1 VAYNRVIGLSLIKGK
16 MAGAAHR
23 LEGDHSRIQEN
34 ERIIDC
40 PVSVLHAIRA
50 WVLERFNSAPHGGV
64 EGAGVLFGTYRGEE
78 VRIAA
83 FRAVSDD
90 SAFSHSPGLT
100 EAERAIAGL
109 ISAARSGRELPGLEP
124 VGWFRS
130 HPRSDLKFS
139 ERDLEISNALFPQ
152 PWQVELVL
160 RPGNSAPS
168 RVRFFFRGEPGPWKA
183 ECPFREIALPAVNE
197 QKLDPGAPP
206 ALDARS
212 EDGAED
218 RSEDIDSG
226 AEAVVPE
233 SAPLVDAPQPSDA
246 LPPPEIQPPAAR
258 PWTLLRWPLV
268 VVAAVGLAGALYWV
282 NRPQQ
287 LALRLSDSAGQLR
300 ITWDRTASS
309 VRDSRAAHLEI
320 SDGGQKLWIEL
331 DPEQLHDGN
340 VTYARHSN
348 NVGVRLVVQAKGGA
362 ALEEAARFLGSGQA
376 AMVASAQ
383 NQPQGETA
391 SRDRPSA
398 ATGAAGG
405 PQSPPEL
412 VVSVPVE
419 PVTPAAAPRK
429 FVAPR
434 ASSAQAA
441 IAGRTIASE
450 MAPPPLVSRDTPP
463 VGGTPSVMRMG
474 SPTVKPAPPAASST
488 PSQSPVS
495 PPPAPRVPAAPASG
509 RVIWIGRLQ
518 KNQPVTI
525 SGKNSSTGTIIGEL
539 PARPFKFSVS
549 PGDLSSDG
557 IVLYT
562 SNLQY
567 ANNVVEPAGAENGWN
582 KTTYTWNPKYANDVT
597 VDEPPAALKGWNRI
611 ILRSKNPRISVIVID
626 WTAVN

>member
-1 VAYNRVIGLSLIKGK
+1 

-40 PVSVLHAIRA
+40 PVSVLDAIRA
-50 WVLERFNSAPHGGV
+50 WVLERFNSTPHGGV
-64 EGAGVLFGTYRGEE
+64 ETAGVLFGTYRGEE

-83 FRAVSDD
+83 FRSVPDD

-100 EAERAIAGL
+100 EAERAVAEL
-109 ISAARSGRELPGLEP
+109 ISAARSGRDLPGLEP

-130 HPRSDLKFS
+130 HPRSDLTFS

-152 PWQVELVL
+152 PWQVALVL

-183 ECPFREIALPAVNE
+183 GCPFREIAMPVASEPKLHPGVLQALNGHNE
-197 QKLDPGAPP
+197 DLGEDDNNSAEAALTETAP
-206 ALDARS
+206 ALETAL
-212 EDGAED
+212 
-218 RSEDIDSG
+218 
-226 AEAVVPE
+226 PM
-233 SAPLVDAPQPSDA
+233 DAPQSSEA
-246 LPPPEIQPPAAR
+246 LPPPEEGQPAAR
-258 PWTLLRWPLV
+258 WWMALRWPLL
-268 VVAAVGLAGALYWV
+268 VVAAAGLAGALYWV

-300 ITWDRTASS
+300 ITWDQTARS
-309 VRDSRAAHLEI
+309 VQDSRAGHLEI
-320 SDGGQKLWIEL
+320 ADGGQKMWIEL

-340 VTYARHSN
+340 VTYARRSN
-348 NVGVRLVVQAKGGA
+348 NVAVRLVVDAKGTKA
-362 ALEEAARFLGSGQA
+362 AVEEAARFLGSGPA
-376 AMVASAQ
+376 GTVARVQ
-383 NQPQGETA
+383 NQQPAESALREQTKPAGDAARAPQT
-391 SRDRPSA
+391 
-398 ATGAAGG
+398 
-405 PQSPPEL
+405 PQEL
-412 VVSVPVE
+412 VVSVPVD
-419 PVTPAAAPRK
+419 PVTPEQAPRK

-434 ASSAQAA
+434 ASSVPTAT
-441 IAGRTIASE
+441 AGRTIASE
-450 MAPPPLVSRDTPP
+450 MAPPPLVSRDASP
-463 VGGTPSVMRMG
+463 VSGTPSVVRMG
-474 SPTVKPAPPAASST
+474 LPAEKPAPPPASST
-488 PSQSPVS
+488 TSQN
-495 PPPAPRVPAAPASG
+495 PASAPATPRVPAAPASG

-539 PARPFKFSVS
+539 PARPFKYSVS

-597 VDEPPAALKGWNRI
+597 VDEPPAAVKGWNRV